1 MRQTLPGRHCLGA
14 GDWRSYNEERML
26 SSLSAHWNFI
36 WLVVASFLAGVM
48 NAMAGGGS
56 FISFPAMLSIGVPP
70 IQANATNTVAL
81 WPGQLTSVAALRTDL
96 RRDLL
101 PVVLTASVLG
111 GVSGAVVL
119 LQTKQRTFMHL
130 VPWLLVV
137 ASLLFGISGPVSRWL
152 KERSS
157 QPHEERPL
165 PLVPLLLVLLPVCFY
180 IGYFGAGAGFLIM
193 TALALFGMEKMHE
206 LNAMKVTAACVSNLS
221 AVATFIFSGAILW
234 HYCLISMVFAGVG
247 GYVGAQYAR
256 KMNAGVLRAVVVVTG
271 MVVAGYFFWRNG

>member
-1 MRQTLPGRHCLGA
+1 MPAAQETASFGDDYNGR
-14 GDWRSYNEERML
+14 WMI
-26 SSLSAHWNFI
+26 SSLSTHWHYI
-36 WLVVASFLAGVM
+36 WLVVASFIAGVM

-56 FISFPAMLSIGVPP
+56 FISFPAMLSIGVAP

-81 WPGQLTSVAALRTDL
+81 WPGQLTSVAALRGDL

-101 PVVLTASVLG
+101 PVVCAASILG

-119 LQTKQRTFMHL
+119 LNTRQITFLHL
-130 VPWLLVV
+130 VPWLLLI

-152 KERSS
+152 RARSAEP
-157 QPHEERPL
+157 QVKKAVAVMPL
-165 PLVPLLLVLLPVCFY
+165 FFVLLPACFY

-193 TALALFGMEKMHE
+193 SVLALFGVEEMHA
-206 LNAMKVTAACVSNLS
+206 LNSLKVLAACLSNFC
-221 AVATFIFSGAILW
+221 AVVTFVVSGAVIW

-256 KMNAGVLRAVVVVTG
+256 RMNANVLRTIVVITG
-271 MVVAGYFFWRNG
+271 CLMAAYFFWRNG